1 MKNIILILFVLIS
14 FSEINA
20 QLFYS
25 NGPLAHTY
33 SIVARDPNTGEMG
46 VAVQSHWF
54 SVGSIVSWG
63 EAGVGVIATQSFVNP
78 SFGQRGLE
86 MLKQGMTAQEV
97 VDLLIASDEGRDF
110 RQLAIVDAKGNS
122 AAYTGSKCIPEA
134 GHIVGDNYCVQANL
148 MLSNLVWSEMSKAFE
163 SSDGPLA
170 ERLIAALEAAQNVGG
185 DIRGQQSA
193 AILVVKA
200 EATGKLWED
209 RYIDLRVEDHPEPV
223 SEIKRLLKVFRA
235 YEHMNNGDLAV
246 EKNDM
251 KLAMEHYSA
260 AMKMFPENL
269 EMKYWT
275 AVSLVNN
282 GQINEA
288 LPMFRDIFSADDNWR
303 KLTPRLIKVGM
314 LNADDE
320 TLKKIIN
327 Q

>member
-63 EAGVGVIATQSFVNP
+63 EAGVGVVATQSFVNP